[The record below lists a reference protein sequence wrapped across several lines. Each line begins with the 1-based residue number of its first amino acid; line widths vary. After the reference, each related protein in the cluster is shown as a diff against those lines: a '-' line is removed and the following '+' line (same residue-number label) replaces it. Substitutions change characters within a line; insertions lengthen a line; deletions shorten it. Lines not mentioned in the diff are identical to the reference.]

1 MGQIIQKLPNT
12 IDDCEETYMK
22 QVAFYWKATGKK
34 AYLGYINSEEY
45 KIFEPE
51 DDRLEYYYHQLVN
64 KAFTI
69 QNLLEVSKGDAR
81 QMAKLVEAPDLKN
94 FYYSDLTP
102 EQIDITKQVKGK
114 KVPGMHFNPLQHD
127 EVQKVA
133 MEALLSNG
141 LYPVCTYSNELTDS
155 YIMVTCFM
163 KIHDIDNP
171 TDYIEIN
178 GCSAMGNLDKFGTG
192 NGMSYAKKYAFLN
205 ALNLKTGMDSE
216 EGYEAKPFKSTKE
229 SQAKASG
236 SINQTQQQAGEI
248 DVNIED
254 IKKSF
259 ANAIHTPRL
268 KHLKDTVYADQIKY
282 LQTKNPNALS
292 ELKKVYESR
301 MEQLS
306 HK

>member
-1 MGQIIQKLPNT
+1 MKQNIYQKLHKAA
-12 IDDCEETYMK
+12 CEASG
-22 QVAFYWKATGKK
+22 V
-34 AYLGYINSEEY
+34 
-45 KIFEPE
+45 
-51 DDRLEYYYHQLVN
+51 
-64 KAFTI
+64 
-69 QNLLEVSKGDAR
+69 
-81 QMAKLVEAPDLKN
+81 
-94 FYYSDLTP
+94 
-102 EQIDITKQVKGK
+102 VKGK

-141 LYPVCTYSNELTDS
+141 LYPVCTYSNELTDN

-205 ALNLKTGMDSE
+205 ALNLKTGLDNDD
-216 EGYEAKPFKSTKE
+216 GYEAKLFKSSKE
-229 SQAKASG
+229 SNATKAND
-236 SINQTQQQAGEI
+236 SINQTQQIAGEVNI
-248 DVNIED
+248 NIED
-254 IKKSF
+254 MKKSF
-259 ANAIHTPRL
+259 ASAIHLPRL

-282 LQTKNPNALS
+282 LQTKNPNEFS
-292 ELKKVYESR
+292 ELKRVYENR
-301 MEQLS
+301 MEQLNS

>member
-1 MGQIIQKLPNT
+1 MKQNIYQKLHKAA
-12 IDDCEETYMK
+12 CE
-22 QVAFYWKATGKK
+22 ATG
-34 AYLGYINSEEY
+34 
-45 KIFEPE
+45 
-51 DDRLEYYYHQLVN
+51 V
-64 KAFTI
+64 
-69 QNLLEVSKGDAR
+69 
-81 QMAKLVEAPDLKN
+81 
-94 FYYSDLTP
+94 
-102 EQIDITKQVKGK
+102 VKGK

-133 MEALLSNG
+133 METLLSNG
-141 LYPVCTYSNELTDS
+141 LYPVCTYSNELADS

-205 ALNLKTGMDSE
+205 ALNLKTGLDNDD
-216 EGYEAKPFKSTKE
+216 GYKAVPFKSTKE

-236 SINQTQQQAGEI
+236 SISQTQQQAGEI
-248 DVNIED
+248 DVDIED
-254 IKKSF
+254 IKNEF
-259 ANAIHTPRL
+259 AQAIHTPRL

>member
-1 MGQIIQKLPNT
+1 
-12 IDDCEETYMK
+12 MK
-22 QVAFYWKATGKK
+22 YKRLLWKT
-34 AYLGYINSEEY
+34 
-45 KIFEPE
+45 
-51 DDRLEYYYHQLVN
+51 
-64 KAFTI
+64 
-69 QNLLEVSKGDAR
+69 
-81 QMAKLVEAPDLKN
+81 
-94 FYYSDLTP
+94 
-102 EQIDITKQVKGK
+102 
-114 KVPGMHFNPLQHD
+114 
-127 EVQKVA
+127 
-133 MEALLSNG
+133 LLSNG

-205 ALNLKTGMDSE
+205 ALNLKTGLDNDN
-216 EGYEAKPFKSTKE
+216 GYKAVPFKSIKE
-229 SQAKASG
+229 SQTSDGTTEHQFDDG
-236 SINQTQQQAGEI
+236 SI
-248 DVNIED
+248 DIED
-254 IKKSF
+254 IKNEF
-259 ANAIHTPRL
+259 AQAIHLPRL

>member
-1 MGQIIQKLPNT
+1 MKQNIYQKLHKAA
-12 IDDCEETYMK
+12 CEASG
-22 QVAFYWKATGKK
+22 V
-34 AYLGYINSEEY
+34 
-45 KIFEPE
+45 
-51 DDRLEYYYHQLVN
+51 
-64 KAFTI
+64 
-69 QNLLEVSKGDAR
+69 
-81 QMAKLVEAPDLKN
+81 
-94 FYYSDLTP
+94 
-102 EQIDITKQVKGK
+102 VKGK

-171 TDYIEIN
+171 TDYVEIN

-205 ALNLKTGMDSE
+205 ALNLKTGLDNDD
-216 EGYEAKPFKSTKE
+216 GYEAKLFKSSKE
-229 SQAKASG
+229 SNATKAND
-236 SINQTQQQAGEI
+236 SINQTQQIAGEI
-248 DVNIED
+248 NINIED
-254 IKKSF
+254 MKKSF
-259 ANAIHTPRL
+259 AAAIHLPRL

-282 LQTKNPNALS
+282 LQTKNPNEFS
-292 ELKKVYESR
+292 ELKRVYENR
-301 MEQLS
+301 MEQLNS

>member
-1 MGQIIQKLPNT
+1 MKQNIYQKLHKAA
-12 IDDCEETYMK
+12 CEASG
-22 QVAFYWKATGKK
+22 V
-34 AYLGYINSEEY
+34 
-45 KIFEPE
+45 
-51 DDRLEYYYHQLVN
+51 
-64 KAFTI
+64 
-69 QNLLEVSKGDAR
+69 
-81 QMAKLVEAPDLKN
+81 
-94 FYYSDLTP
+94 
-102 EQIDITKQVKGK
+102 VKGK

-171 TDYIEIN
+171 TDYVEIN

-205 ALNLKTGMDSE
+205 ALNLKTGLDNDD
-216 EGYEAKPFKSTKE
+216 GYEAKPFKSSKE
-229 SQAKASG
+229 SNATKAND
-236 SINQTQQQAGEI
+236 SINQTQQVAGEVNI
-248 DVNIED
+248 NIED
-254 IKKSF
+254 MKKSF
-259 ANAIHTPRL
+259 ASAIHLPRL

-282 LQTKNPNALS
+282 LQTKNPNEFS
-292 ELKKVYESR
+292 ELKRVYENR
-301 MEQLS
+301 MEQLNS

>member
-1 MGQIIQKLPNT
+1 MKQNIYQKLHKAA
-12 IDDCEETYMK
+12 CEASG
-22 QVAFYWKATGKK
+22 V
-34 AYLGYINSEEY
+34 
-45 KIFEPE
+45 
-51 DDRLEYYYHQLVN
+51 
-64 KAFTI
+64 
-69 QNLLEVSKGDAR
+69 
-81 QMAKLVEAPDLKN
+81 
-94 FYYSDLTP
+94 
-102 EQIDITKQVKGK
+102 VKGK

-171 TDYIEIN
+171 TDYVEIN

-205 ALNLKTGMDSE
+205 ALNLKTGLDNDD
-216 EGYEAKPFKSTKE
+216 GYEAKLFKSSKE
-229 SQAKASG
+229 SNAIKAND
-236 SINQTQQQAGEI
+236 SINQTQQTAGEVNI
-248 DVNIED
+248 NIED
-254 IKKSF
+254 MKKSF
-259 ANAIHTPRL
+259 ASAIHLPRL

-282 LQTKNPNALS
+282 LQTKNPNEFS
-292 ELKKVYESR
+292 ELKRVYENR
-301 MEQLS
+301 MEQLNS

>member
-1 MGQIIQKLPNT
+1 MKQNIYQKLHKAA
-12 IDDCEETYMK
+12 CEASG
-22 QVAFYWKATGKK
+22 V
-34 AYLGYINSEEY
+34 
-45 KIFEPE
+45 
-51 DDRLEYYYHQLVN
+51 
-64 KAFTI
+64 
-69 QNLLEVSKGDAR
+69 
-81 QMAKLVEAPDLKN
+81 
-94 FYYSDLTP
+94 
-102 EQIDITKQVKGK
+102 VKGK

-171 TDYIEIN
+171 TDYVEIN

-205 ALNLKTGMDSE
+205 ALNLKTGLDNDD
-216 EGYEAKPFKSTKE
+216 GYEAKLFKSSKE
-229 SQAKASG
+229 SNAKAND
-236 SINQTQQQAGEI
+236 SINQTQHTAGEVNI
-248 DVNIED
+248 NIED
-254 IKKSF
+254 MKKSF
-259 ANAIHTPRL
+259 ASAIHLPRL

-282 LQTKNPNALS
+282 LQTKNPNEFS
-292 ELKKVYESR
+292 ELKRVYENR
-301 MEQLS
+301 MEQLNS

>member
-1 MGQIIQKLPNT
+1 MKQNIYQKLHKAA
-12 IDDCEETYMK
+12 CE
-22 QVAFYWKATGKK
+22 ATG
-34 AYLGYINSEEY
+34 
-45 KIFEPE
+45 
-51 DDRLEYYYHQLVN
+51 V
-64 KAFTI
+64 
-69 QNLLEVSKGDAR
+69 
-81 QMAKLVEAPDLKN
+81 
-94 FYYSDLTP
+94 
-102 EQIDITKQVKGK
+102 VKGK

-133 MEALLSNG
+133 METLLSNG

-205 ALNLKTGMDSE
+205 ALNLKTGLDNDN
-216 EGYEAKPFKSTKE
+216 GYKAVPFKSIKE
-229 SQAKASG
+229 SQTSDGTTEHQFDGG
-236 SINQTQQQAGEI
+236 SI
-248 DVNIED
+248 DIED
-254 IKKSF
+254 IKNEF
-259 ANAIHTPRL
+259 AQAIHLPRL

>member
-1 MGQIIQKLPNT
+1 MKQNIYQKLHKAA
-12 IDDCEETYMK
+12 CEASG
-22 QVAFYWKATGKK
+22 V
-34 AYLGYINSEEY
+34 
-45 KIFEPE
+45 
-51 DDRLEYYYHQLVN
+51 
-64 KAFTI
+64 
-69 QNLLEVSKGDAR
+69 
-81 QMAKLVEAPDLKN
+81 
-94 FYYSDLTP
+94 
-102 EQIDITKQVKGK
+102 VKGK

-171 TDYIEIN
+171 TDYVEIN

-205 ALNLKTGMDSE
+205 ALNLKTGLDNDD
-216 EGYEAKPFKSTKE
+216 GYEAKLFKSSKE
-229 SQAKASG
+229 SNATKAND
-236 SINQTQQQAGEI
+236 SINQTQQTAGEVNI
-248 DVNIED
+248 NIED
-254 IKKSF
+254 MKKSF
-259 ANAIHTPRL
+259 ASAIHLPRL

-282 LQTKNPNALS
+282 LQTKNPNEFS
-292 ELKKVYESR
+292 ELKRVYENR
-301 MEQLS
+301 MEQLNS

>member
-1 MGQIIQKLPNT
+1 MKQNIYQKLHKAA
-12 IDDCEETYMK
+12 CE
-22 QVAFYWKATGKK
+22 ATG
-34 AYLGYINSEEY
+34 
-45 KIFEPE
+45 
-51 DDRLEYYYHQLVN
+51 V
-64 KAFTI
+64 
-69 QNLLEVSKGDAR
+69 
-81 QMAKLVEAPDLKN
+81 
-94 FYYSDLTP
+94 
-102 EQIDITKQVKGK
+102 VKGK

-141 LYPVCTYSNELTDS
+141 LYPVCTYRNELTDS

-205 ALNLKTGMDSE
+205 ALNLKTGLDNDN
-216 EGYEAKPFKSTKE
+216 GYKAVPFKSIKE
-229 SQAKASG
+229 SQTSDGTTEHQFGGG
-236 SINQTQQQAGEI
+236 SI
-248 DVNIED
+248 DIED
-254 IKKSF
+254 IKNEF
-259 ANAIHTPRL
+259 AQAIHLPRL

-282 LQTKNPNALS
+282 LQHKNPNALS

>member
-1 MGQIIQKLPNT
+1 MKQNIYQKLHKAA
-12 IDDCEETYMK
+12 CEASG
-22 QVAFYWKATGKK
+22 V
-34 AYLGYINSEEY
+34 
-45 KIFEPE
+45 
-51 DDRLEYYYHQLVN
+51 
-64 KAFTI
+64 
-69 QNLLEVSKGDAR
+69 
-81 QMAKLVEAPDLKN
+81 
-94 FYYSDLTP
+94 
-102 EQIDITKQVKGK
+102 VKGK

-171 TDYIEIN
+171 TDYVEIN

-205 ALNLKTGMDSE
+205 ALNLKTGLDNDD
-216 EGYEAKPFKSTKE
+216 GYEAKLFKSSKE
-229 SQAKASG
+229 SNAKAND
-236 SINQTQQQAGEI
+236 SINQTQQIAGEI
-248 DVNIED
+248 NINIED
-254 IKKSF
+254 MKKSF
-259 ANAIHTPRL
+259 ASAIHLPRL

-282 LQTKNPNALS
+282 LQTKNPNEFS
-292 ELKKVYESR
+292 ELKKVYEHR
-301 MEQLS
+301 MEQLNS

>member
-1 MGQIIQKLPNT
+1 MKQNIYQKLHKAA
-12 IDDCEETYMK
+12 CEA
-22 QVAFYWKATGKK
+22 VG
-34 AYLGYINSEEY
+34 
-45 KIFEPE
+45 
-51 DDRLEYYYHQLVN
+51 V
-64 KAFTI
+64 
-69 QNLLEVSKGDAR
+69 
-81 QMAKLVEAPDLKN
+81 
-94 FYYSDLTP
+94 
-102 EQIDITKQVKGK
+102 VKGK
-114 KVPGMHFNPLQHD
+114 KIPGMHFNPLQHD

-155 YIMVTCFM
+155 YVMVTCFM

-205 ALNLKTGMDSE
+205 ALNLKTGLDNDD
-216 EGYEAKPFKSTKE
+216 GYKAVPFKSTKE

-236 SINQTQQQAGEI
+236 SISQTQQQAGEI
-248 DVNIED
+248 DVDIED
-254 IKKSF
+254 IKNEF

-282 LQTKNPNALS
+282 LQHKNPNALS

>member
-1 MGQIIQKLPNT
+1 MKQNIYQKLHKAA
-12 IDDCEETYMK
+12 CEASG
-22 QVAFYWKATGKK
+22 V
-34 AYLGYINSEEY
+34 
-45 KIFEPE
+45 
-51 DDRLEYYYHQLVN
+51 
-64 KAFTI
+64 
-69 QNLLEVSKGDAR
+69 
-81 QMAKLVEAPDLKN
+81 
-94 FYYSDLTP
+94 
-102 EQIDITKQVKGK
+102 VKGK

-171 TDYIEIN
+171 TDYVEIN

-205 ALNLKTGMDSE
+205 ALNLKTGLDNDD
-216 EGYEAKPFKSTKE
+216 GYEAKLFKSSKE
-229 SQAKASG
+229 SNATKAND
-236 SINQTQQQAGEI
+236 SINQTQQTAGEVNI
-248 DVNIED
+248 NIED
-254 IKKSF
+254 MKKSF
-259 ANAIHTPRL
+259 ASAIHLPRL

-282 LQTKNPNALS
+282 LQTKNPNEFS
-292 ELKKVYESR
+292 ELKRVYEHR
-301 MEQLS
+301 MEQLNS